1 MVDNYWGLGSD
12 RCHHL
17 LAGIDLFR
25 TSVLFSGKWRLYYYP
40 SNTMVERM
48 TQHDLIFSGAAVSPL
63 TFP

>member
-40 SNTMVERM
+40 
-48 TQHDLIFSGAAVSPL
+48 
-63 TFP
+63 